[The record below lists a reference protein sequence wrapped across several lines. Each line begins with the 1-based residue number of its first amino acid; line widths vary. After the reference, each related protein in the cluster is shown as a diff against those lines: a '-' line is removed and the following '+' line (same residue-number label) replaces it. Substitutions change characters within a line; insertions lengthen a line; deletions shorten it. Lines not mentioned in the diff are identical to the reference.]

1 MLLTILSCKRTLARL
16 DDFVDAELS
25 PREMKDVRLHLA
37 ICHACEE
44 KFAFETRFVQAMREH
59 LKSVLALEEAAAPT
73 TRLQEALQVLEAP
86 EFSNEARQSAPGD

>member
-1 MLLTILSCKRTLARL
+1 MLLTILLCKRTLARL
-16 DDFVDAELS
+16 DDYVDAELS

-59 LKSVLALEEAAAPT
+59 LQSVLALEEAAAPA

-86 EFSNEARQSAPGD
+86 EVPNEARPLAPGD